1 MYISNKQLKL
11 LRRIA
16 KRSVVRTD
24 ALSIEDIEYLRSHD
38 LVAATQC
45 DKPGDYFCQPRITEK
60 GKAFLYEKRHSNRRA
75 NIALAISIIALVVSL
90 LTAFTP
96 FPDWC
101 KTWISSILP
110 GI

>member
-1 MYISNKQLKL
+1 MYISKSQLKL

-24 ALSIEDIEYLRSHD
+24 ALTIEDIEYLRSHD
-38 LVAATQC
+38 LVISAQC
-45 DKPGDYFCQPRITEK
+45 DKPGDYFYQPRITER
-60 GKAFLYEKRHSNRRA
+60 GKAFLCEKRNANRRS
-75 NIALAISIIALVVSL
+75 NIALAISVIALLLSL

-101 KTWISSILP
+101 RDWISSLLS
-110 GI
+110 